1 MISLLQWIHTHKKE
15 LIKRNGAMEQLHE
28 IIFNASESLRN
39 NQKQLNEDIPVTMEK
54 LKKND

>member
-1 MISLLQWIHTHKKE
+1 MHTHKKE